1 MLTYRLQFRDG
12 SLWVT
17 QGSYGSDKKCWD
29 KWGRMIGGTHLTF
42 EFRDIGIVLLVK
54 KLVPGKHKKAYIKI
68 LTSRGIGWIFENSLE
83 VVK

>member
-1 MLTYRLQFRDG
+1 MKRGDLVKHIDCDTMPRWL
-12 SLWVT
+12 
-17 QGSYGSDKKCWD
+17 YGGDEKCWD
-29 KWGRMIGGTHLTF
+29 KWGRMIRGSEITF